1 MRTRFPAPEA
11 RRSFPGS
18 GISSIAGLL
27 AALVLATSSEARN
40 LYVSPKG
47 NDSAA
52 GTIETPYATIQ
63 FAATRSAPGD
73 TVVLREGTYRLAR
86 QVVPNSGTSERA
98 RITYR
103 SHPGES
109 VLVHGGSGY
118 LFTFTSKSYL
128 TFKGLRFTT
137 ADTAVGAGMFYFEDT
152 RHIRFEDNEFFGMP
166 AERGAENTSVIRC
179 MSSGWPDAQN
189 LNNSDSCVFRNNLFR
204 DNLSPAFRLYDT
216 KGWIIENNTFLECA
230 QAVGGKDEPYDLLVR
245 RNHVVGGGLAF
256 YFAMQGGGNGVTI
269 TENIVEKTNVGF
281 LIGGLGTEGRK
292 RRNVK
297 VFNNTFLDVRTAVH
311 GWSDTAFDSSIGFWN
326 NIVHNRTAAN
336 IGAGEDVGARFVNL
350 NKYQKVRTDSV
361 EYVLDHNAWW
371 MPANDRSRPFV
382 DGGAGFAS
390 LSEWTKGRAP
400 FDAHSL
406 WADPLFRNA
415 DSGDLHLGP
424 ASPCKGKGRDG
435 EDLGAYPRGDDGT
448 VIGRLLASSSAVPRR
463 PTRILPRL
471 GPDSRVWRIDGRR
484 LGNEAGHAPRVRLEA
499 VPEPSP

>member
-1 MRTRFPAPEA
+1 MNRDPAPSLPHRVPNPA
-11 RRSFPGS
+11 KGRTLPV
-18 GISSIAGLL
+18 LL
-27 AALVLATSSEARN
+27 AALVLATSTQARN
-40 LYVSPKG
+40 LYVSPTG
-47 NDSAA
+47 NDGGA
-52 GTIETPYATIQ
+52 GTIEAPYATIQ
-63 FAATRSAPGD
+63 AAATRSVPGD
-73 TVVLREGTYRLAR
+73 TVVLREGTHRLTR

-109 VLVHGGSGY
+109 VLIHGGSGY
-118 LFTFTSKSYL
+118 LFTFTSKAYL
-128 TFKGLRFTT
+128 TFRGLRFTT
-137 ADTAVGAGMFYFEDT
+137 ADTSVGAGMFYFEDS
-152 RHIRFEDNEFFGMP
+152 RHIVFEDNEFFGMP

-179 MSSGWPDAQN
+179 MSTGWPDAQN
-189 LNNSDSCVFRNNLFR
+189 MNNSDSCVFRNNLFR

-230 QAVGGKDEPYDLLVR
+230 QAVGGKDEPYDMLVR

-269 TENIVEKTNVGF
+269 TENIVEKANVGF

-292 RRNVK
+292 RRNVR
-297 VFNNTFLDVRTAVH
+297 VFNNTFLDVRTAFH
-311 GWSDTAFDSSIGFWN
+311 GWTDTAWDSSIGFWN
-326 NIVHNRTAAN
+326 NVVHNRTAAN

-371 MPANDRSRPFV
+371 MPANDRSSPFV
-382 DGGAGFAS
+382 DGGMGFAS

-406 WADPLFRNA
+406 SIDPLFRNA

-424 ASPCKGKGRDG
+424 GSPCKGKGRDG

-448 VIGRLLASSSAVPRR
+448 VIGRILPASSGVGPRRVRDTGLETRAHEGRVLVDGRR
-463 PTRILPRL
+463 PTSRAVHAPVVILP
-471 GPDSRVWRIDGRR
+471 
-484 LGNEAGHAPRVRLEA
+484 APQDR
-499 VPEPSP
+499 P